1 VRPCGNGAIRVKLT
15 VFLLAPA
22 LASLV
27 TAAAAHDDKIGGL
40 EEQPWARATPKGA
53 KTVAGYLAIKSTA
66 SGPDRL
72 TGGPLAGAGGAGP

>member
-1 VRPCGNGAIRVKLT
+1 VKPT

-40 EEQPWARATPKGA
+40 EEQPWAHATPKGA

-72 TGGPLAGAGGAGP
+72 TGGPLAGAGAGP

>member
-1 VRPCGNGAIRVKLT
+1 MKLT

-40 EEQPWARATPKGA
+40 YELRWALATPKVA
-53 KTVAGYLAIKSTA
+53 KTVAGNLAIKSTA
-66 SGPDRL
+66 RGPYRL
-72 TGGPLAGAGGAGP
+72 RGGPLAGAGGAGP